1 MKHAAT
7 AILFAALLGGCA
19 QQGVSVGTTQAP
31 LPASQEVYGVWVI
44 AQARS
49 APIIDKSRA
58 RLVLGRDGRVSGHD
72 SCNPMKGTYTLQGD
86 RIKFGPIATGRI
98 TCVELYGEQSDRI
111 LSALELAATAR
122 VRPDGLLEIRD
133 ADGSGLLRAT
143 REVKE

>member
-7 AILFAALLGGCA
+7 AVLFAALLGACA
-19 QQGVSVGTTQAP
+19 QKGGPGSPVPPGA
-31 LPASQEVYGVWVI
+31 AAQEIYGIWVI
-44 AQARS
+44 EQART
-49 APIIDKSRA
+49 APIVDKSRA

-72 SCNPMKGTYTLQGD
+72 TCNPMKGNYTLQGD
-86 RIKFGPIATGRI
+86 RIKFSPIATGRI

-133 ADGSGLLRAT
+133 AEGRGLLRAT

>member
-7 AILFAALLGGCA
+7 AVLFAALLGGCA
-19 QQGVSVGTTQAP
+19 QKGGPAAPTP
-31 LPASQEVYGVWVI
+31 LPASQEIYGTWVI
-44 AQARS
+44 EQART
-49 APIIDKSRA
+49 APIVDKSRA

-72 SCNPMKGTYTLQGD
+72 TCNPMKGNYTLQGD
-86 RIKFGPIATGRI
+86 RIKFSPIATGRI

-133 ADGSGLLRAT
+133 AEGRGLLRAT